1 MVIMK
6 LKYIK
11 DVTLATAILFAMP
24 SCDSFL
30 DTTPEDLRSP
40 EQIFSTYSSTE
51 NAMFGV
57 YNYLRNVYPWNMPDT
72 YSTSDND
79 VVYTNVQTFDLGQWD
94 PTGSYYEK
102 WTSFYKY
109 IREATYF
116 LQNLDKCQDTQLDQA
131 TREQWRAEVR
141 CLRAYYYAQLMR
153 MYGPVILLKDEQ
165 PDFTGTDMQRE
176 RDTWDECV
184 EWISNEFWELANNSY
199 LPTVQEGNN
208 YGRMSQAI
216 ALGYRARILLQS
228 ASPQFNGN
236 PQYANI
242 RKKDGTPL
250 FPTSYDA
257 NKWELARQAA
267 QDVIDLGYYELVKKY
282 YEDGDDEGVIDPY
295 SSYKS
300 VFTESQNK
308 EMIFSY
314 LEDNGTVDNRLTPNS
329 LSCWGGGHNPTQEI
343 VDAYAMD
350 NGRYPIIGYTTADR
364 DVPIIDEKSEYSE
377 EGFSTFSNPMSATIT
392 TKNDNAKTFNMYVN
406 REPRFYVSV
415 FYGGMYWFP
424 KKTSEQIYLE
434 MFKNGNNGPDASHN
448 HYSTGYNMIKLA
460 SPEYEANP
468 RKNVKRELPYM
479 RYAEILLNYVEAAI
493 ELNQLDD
500 PNLFTYWNM
509 VRERA
514 GLPDIQTVYPEA
526 VGDQTQLRDLIHR
539 ERRVEFA
546 FEGLHFYDTRRWL
559 TADET
564 EKGNMHGMNIQ
575 ASGKSGSNEYPEE
588 FFQRTVFEKRVYNAS
603 YNLFPIPQSVMEKNP
618 ALVQNYKW

>member
-1 MVIMK
+1 MK
-6 LKYIK
+6 LNDIK
-11 DVTLATAILFAMP
+11 RMTLAGAMLLAMS

-40 EQIFSTYSSTE
+40 DQIFSTYSSTE

-79 VVYTNVQTFDLGQWD
+79 VVYTNI
-94 PTGSYYEK
+94 PTYDMGKWAPVSDSYEK

-116 LQNLDKCQDTQLDQA
+116 LKNLDTCTDPQLDQA

-153 MYGPVILLKDEQ
+153 MYGPVILLKDEL

-176 RDTWDECV
+176 RNTWDECV
-184 EWISNEFWELANNSY
+184 EWVTNEFWDLANNPY
-199 LPTVQEGNN
+199 LPVVQEGTN
-208 YGRMSQAI
+208 YARMSQAI

-236 PQYANI
+236 PEYVNI
-242 RKKDGTPL
+242 CKKDGTPL
-250 FPTSYDA
+250 FSNNYDP

-267 QDVIDLGYYELVKKY
+267 QDVIDLGYYQLVKKT
-282 YEDGDDEGVIDPY
+282 YEKGEKQGEIDPI

-300 VFTESQNK
+300 VFTEFQNK
-308 EMIFSY
+308 EIIFSY

-343 VDAYAMD
+343 VDAYAMN
-350 NGRYPIIGYTTADR
+350 NGRYPIVGYTTADR
-364 DVPIIDEKSEYSE
+364 DIPVIDENSGYSE
-377 EGFSTFSNPMSATIT
+377 EGFTKFSNPMSAMIT
-392 TKNDNAKTFNMYVN
+392 DKNNNAETFNMYVN

-415 FYGGMYWFP
+415 FYGGLYWFP

-434 MFKNGNNGPDASHN
+434 MFKNGNNGPKASHN
-448 HYSTGYNMIKLA
+448 HYSTGYNMIKFA
-460 SPEYEANP
+460 SPEYEAKP

-493 ELNQLDD
+493 ELNKFDD
-500 PNLFTYWNM
+500 PNLFAYWNE

-514 GLPDIQTVYPEA
+514 GLPNIEDVYPEA
-526 VGDQTQLRDLIHR
+526 VGDQEKLRDLIHR

-546 FEGLHFYDTRRWL
+546 FEGLHFYDTRRWK
-559 TADET
+559 TAEQT

-575 ASGKSGSNEYPEE
+575 ADGKPGSNTYPTE
-588 FFQRTVFEKRVYNAS
+588 FFKRTVFEKRVYTKS
-603 YNLFPIPQSVMEKNP
+603 FGLFPIPQSVMEKNP
-618 ALVQNYKW
+618 SLVQNYKW